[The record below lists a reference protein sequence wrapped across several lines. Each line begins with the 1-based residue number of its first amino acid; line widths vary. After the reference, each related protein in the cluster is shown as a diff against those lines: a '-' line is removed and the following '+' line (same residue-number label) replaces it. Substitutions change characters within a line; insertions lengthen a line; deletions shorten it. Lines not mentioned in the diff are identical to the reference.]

1 MKHIATVM
9 FVLAIAAVI
18 GSVVN
23 RELHFVADQI
33 HAALV
38 APQSR

>member
-1 MKHIATVM
+1 MKHIALVL
-9 FVLAIAAVI
+9 FVLTIAAVI

-23 RELHFVADQI
+23 CELHFVADQI

-38 APQSR
+38 MPQSN